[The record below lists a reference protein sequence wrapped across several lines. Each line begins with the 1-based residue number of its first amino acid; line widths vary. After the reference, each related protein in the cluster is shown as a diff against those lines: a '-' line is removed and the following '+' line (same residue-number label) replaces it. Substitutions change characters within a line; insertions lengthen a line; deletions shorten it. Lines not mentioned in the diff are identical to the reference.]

1 MVMVN
6 LVLCASVLVARKKAW
21 YMLHTFTAR
30 GIQSFFPHK
39 PQPICCNNAFGPS
52 GAWYHYESNIML
64 INLIKLLSKGG
75 RWCKRK
81 SSTERF
87 CPHPRDQW
95 RQGASKIFH
104 QHHRYITMGLS
115 SMIIW
120 IKIRRHMMSSQMEE
134 DEMENFMRLVDENGE
149 ISKHDLI
156 IQACH
161 TFIMTKL
168 LS

>member
-1 MVMVN
+1 MVN
-6 LVLCASVLVARKKAW
+6 LLLCASVVVARKKAW
-21 YMLHTFTAR
+21 YMLHTFTTR

-52 GAWYHYESNIML
+52 GTWYHYKSNIML
-64 INLIKLLSKGG
+64 INLIKLVTKGG
-75 RWCKRK
+75 WWRKWK

-95 RQGASKIFH
+95 RQGASETF
-104 QHHRYITMGLS
+104 HHRYITMGLS

-120 IKIRRHMMSSQMEE
+120 IKIRHHMMSSQMEE
-134 DEMENFMRLVDENGE
+134 DEMENFMRLVDDNGE

-156 IQACH
+156 IQACN

-168 LS
+168 PS